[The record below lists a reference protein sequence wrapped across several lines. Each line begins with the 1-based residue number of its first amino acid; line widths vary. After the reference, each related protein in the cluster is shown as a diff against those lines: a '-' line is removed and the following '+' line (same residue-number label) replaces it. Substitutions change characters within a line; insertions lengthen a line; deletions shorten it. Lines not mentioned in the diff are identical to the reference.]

1 MENDA
6 TKLVEDVE
14 KIVQDVKKEDVATY
28 NDK

>member
-14 KIVQDVKKEDVATY
+14 KIVQDVKKEDVATD